1 MAKKKVRNVF
11 DKESHHFASLALRSP
26 SVEKNKG
33 LTIHSVAPPRFPL
46 SLFIA
51 APLWNSHSLPV
62 SVAEKRG
69 KRLQRRTGYSLICKV
84 KKKQRR

>member
-33 LTIHSVAPPRFPL
+33 LTIHSVA
-46 SLFIA
+46 LFIA

-69 KRLQRRTGYSLICKV
+69 KRLQRRTGYSLLCKV